1 MTQRE
6 AVTEKIK
13 GNNWSKRDNGDKWWL
28 DYGGTTPTT
37 TAPDTGKVATKSISI
52 QADTSNDDVYA
63 NYSGGYKTIEPEET
77 GAEFADRLAKAGV
90 DKLKEY
96 AKVQNFDAQISP
108 SDFGSLY
115 ALGDIITCKSS
126 RYGMQ
131 FDARVSSFTEREE
144 FGKTTLSVVLGSPDQ
159 NAIKGGILLYG

>member
-1 MTQRE
+1 M
-6 AVTEKIK
+6 
-13 GNNWSKRDNGDKWWL
+13 
-28 DYGGTTPTT
+28 
-37 TAPDTGKVATKSISI
+37 
-52 QADTSNDDVYA
+52 
-63 NYSGGYKTIEPEET
+63 
-77 GAEFADRLAKAGV
+77 

-108 SDFGSLY
+108 SDFGTLY
-115 ALGDIITCKSS
+115 SLGDIITCKSS